1 MQTPDE
7 LDALLKA
14 RRLEYGYPEPMPKP
28 LAAVVKSVVAAIPQP
43 TPEEIQARETARLEM
58 ERRRQLA
65 ERHANLEKF
74 LSLRGARYAEC
85 RLGNYKADTAKQVQ
99 SLEMLTEYCENVAD
113 RITNG
118 VNLVLVGPAGTGKD
132 HLMTAV
138 CRAAILAGRNLLWR
152 NGQDL
157 WGDFRDAIS
166 NEANEAATIRRF
178 VSADVLAISD
188 PLPPRGLM
196 SEFQVATLF
205 RIVDG
210 RYSHMRPTFV
220 TLNVASR
227 AEAEERMGLQIV
239 DRLCHGALVVGC
251 NWSSYRK

>member
-1 MQTPDE
+1 M
-7 LDALLKA
+7 LKA
-14 RRLEYGYPEPMPKP
+14 KRRDYGIAEPQPKP
-28 LAAVVKSVVAAIPQP
+28 LASIVKAVVKAIPEP
-43 TPEEIQARETARLEM
+43 TPEEIAERQKAQAEM

-65 ERHANLEKF
+65 ERHGNLERF
-74 LSLRGARYAEC
+74 LAARGARYAEC
-85 RLGNYKADTAKQVQ
+85 RLSNYKADTDRQVQ
-99 SLEMLTEYCENVAD
+99 SVAMLTDYCENVIE
-113 RITNG
+113 RVTSG
-118 VNLVLVGPAGTGKD
+118 VNLVLIGPAGTGKD

-138 CRAAILAGRNLLWR
+138 CRAAILAGRSLLWR

-196 SEFQVATLF
+196 SDFQVATLF

-227 AEAEERMGLQIV
+227 TEAEERMGLQIV
-239 DRLCHGALVVGC
+239 DRLCHGALAVGC
-251 NWSSYRK
+251 NWGSYRK